1 MLLFIAELHFFDEP
15 QPAGDWRSRADQF
28 CREHQNQIRDWMSRM
43 QGIDRARVRS
53 RYAEADR
60 DRVSCRLCGG

>member
-43 QGIDRARVRS
+43 QGTSS
-53 RYAEADR
+53 RLR
-60 DRVSCRLCGG
+60 